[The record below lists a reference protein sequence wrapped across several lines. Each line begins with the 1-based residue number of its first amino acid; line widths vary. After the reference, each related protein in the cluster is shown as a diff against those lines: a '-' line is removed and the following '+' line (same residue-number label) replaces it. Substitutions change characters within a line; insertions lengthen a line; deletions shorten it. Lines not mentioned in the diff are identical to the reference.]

1 MKIENKLKNNL
12 NTVRASSKK
21 LLKVNGNKSNFLE
34 ELEKVHGQQIKG
46 RLDELLDLID
56 EQGDRLSKHRT
67 FKELVRYKKMIRKF
81 IGEATEKMYNV
92 EENYSPIQ
100 GKIHTIVKSVDSS
113 LEDLTKM
120 ILKDQ
125 TDQLDIL
132 AKLDEVRGMLLDLY
146 R

>member
-12 NTVRASSKK
+12 NTVRASNKK
-21 LLKVNGNKSNFLE
+21 LLKVNGSKSNFLE

-100 GKIHTIVKSVDSS
+100 GKIHTIVKSVDNS